1 MSLKNR
7 KITVLIDQGN
17 FERFEH
23 FCNMHGCKKST
34 LVFKLICDFIE
45 KEIKNK
51 ELGKGPEHEK

>member
-45 KEIKNK
+45 KEK
-51 ELGKGPEHEK
+51 